1 MKTEWRQDGR
11 KRYGTRETEWKKN
24 EHYIRKDCKKKKL
37 GKCEVNNFNT
47 EIIKNILLFFIVH
60 TSVSVKF

>member
-1 MKTEWRQDGR
+1 MEERDMEQEKQNG
-11 KRYGTRETEWKKN
+11 KKN
-24 EHYIRKDCKKKKL
+24 EHYIHKDCKKKKL

>member
-1 MKTEWRQDGR
+1 MEIGWKKEIWN
-11 KRYGTRETEWKKN
+11 KRNRMEKKN
-24 EHYIRKDCKKKKL
+24 EHYIHKDCKKKKL

-60 TSVSVKF
+60 TSASVKF